1 MIIKSADDKTKRLRL
16 LEAIEQSQ
24 TITKKQKEWC
34 GKARV
39 KLQRGIH
46 GEKNAAH
53 YIDSFCRDSKGR
65 VVLHDL
71 RLEVDDEVA
80 QIDHLMIN
88 RLFEFFLFET
98 KNFDGNLTI
107 NELGEFSVKYD
118 NEREYGIESP
128 IEQSKRHER
137 ILKKALEQLGIVGRI
152 GINPVFHHLVL
163 LHPKAVISRP
173 PLKKFDTSC
182 IIKADLFPAWYT
194 KFADKIPVTE
204 AFIGLINIRRKDTII
219 QWGEMLKQ
227 IHKPEDLLRL
237 PDFMQPQKTVK
248 NTSDFHS
255 EKLKKETDLIDRC
268 AKCNRVLAENV
279 IAFCKNNEKRF
290 GGLLYCYDHQR
301 GLGKYSNN

>member
-88 RLFEFFLFET
+88 RLFEFFLFEHEIILLQ
-98 KNFDGNLTI
+98 KELTYF
-107 NELGEFSVKYD
+107 LHY
-118 NEREYGIESP
+118 
-128 IEQSKRHER
+128 
-137 ILKKALEQLGIVGRI
+137 
-152 GINPVFHHLVL
+152 VL
-163 LHPKAVISRP
+163 LF
-173 PLKKFDTSC
+173 L
-182 IIKADLFPAWYT
+182 
-194 KFADKIPVTE
+194 
-204 AFIGLINIRRKDTII
+204 
-219 QWGEMLKQ
+219 
-227 IHKPEDLLRL
+227 
-237 PDFMQPQKTVK
+237 
-248 NTSDFHS
+248 
-255 EKLKKETDLIDRC
+255 
-268 AKCNRVLAENV
+268 
-279 IAFCKNNEKRF
+279 
-290 GGLLYCYDHQR
+290 
-301 GLGKYSNN
+301 